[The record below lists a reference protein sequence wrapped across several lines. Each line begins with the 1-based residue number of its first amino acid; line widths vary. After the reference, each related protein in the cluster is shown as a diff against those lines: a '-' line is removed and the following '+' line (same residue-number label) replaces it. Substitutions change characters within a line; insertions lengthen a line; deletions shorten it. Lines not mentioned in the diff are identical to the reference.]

1 MMRGELRSV
10 WSDAWAHIWDPL
22 IAQEGVPSD
31 IFCELYREISG
42 ALRFPPTLEQ
52 LADVID
58 DPNQSKAAF
67 RAVTPDDL
75 PSERAV
81 VKFFE
86 EAYTIVEDLAGPAL
100 SSTFAELLRSFV
112 EKFSLRYHLRSPC
125 ALCPTLPGIFSAL
138 MSELK
143 HSSEGNEH
151 ISSMLDEFDEALR
164 GLRDEIS
171 DGRIKTVIQKQINVL
186 EAVGA
191 SCGSVRSGQLGAMCS
206 EVQNWPHN
214 AVRSALSNLYGF
226 ASDYPGIR
234 HAGNPSGAI
243 RAIDMRDLIAVSVA
257 LAGFTPYLRDNF
269 DSASVY
275 WGHDPARA

>member
-1 MMRGELRSV
+1 MRGELRSV
-10 WSDAWAHIWDPL
+10 WSDAWVHLWDPL
-22 IAQEGVPSD
+22 IAREGIPSD
-31 IFCELYREISG
+31 IFCELYREISTS
-42 ALRFPPTLEQ
+42 LRVPPTLEQ

-58 DPNQSKAAF
+58 DPKQSESAF
-67 RAVTPDDL
+67 RAVMPGDL
-75 PSERAV
+75 TSERSV

-86 EAYTIVEDLAGPAL
+86 EAYTIVDDLAGSAL
-100 SSTFAELLRSFV
+100 SSIFVELLRSFI

-143 HSSEGNEH
+143 YSSEGNEH
-151 ISSMLDEFDEALR
+151 VSSMLDEFDEALR
-164 GLRDEIS
+164 ELRDEIS
-171 DGRIKTVIQKQINVL
+171 EGRIKTVIQKQINVL

-191 SCGSVRSGQLGAMCS
+191 SCVSVRSGQLGAMCS
-206 EVQNWPHN
+206 EVRNWPHN
-214 AVRSALSNLYGF
+214 AVRNALSNLYGF

-234 HAGNPSGAI
+234 HAGKPGGAI

-269 DSASVY
+269 DSASIY
-275 WGHDPARA
+275 WGHDPARV